1 MHPYP
6 ELQMR
11 QTCIYQLYS
20 LSKNNLVN
28 ICVETVTVSD
38 LTQYLDHED
47 PGLRGSTARLLSI
60 LLRGKTFFC
69 GFLDSNM
76 SGFSLAMGLKGFELT
91 IRSVIPES
99 RV

>member
-1 MHPYP
+1 MNYTAC
-6 ELQMR
+6 L
-11 QTCIYQLYS
+11 
-20 LSKNNLVN
+20 KNNLVN

-76 SGFSLAMGLKGFELT
+76 SGFSLAMGG
-91 IRSVIPES
+91 RS
-99 RV
+99 

>member
-6 ELQMR
+6 ELQTR
-11 QTCIYQLYS
+11 QTCIYELYI

-28 ICVETVTVSD
+28 ICVKPVTVSD

-60 LLRGKTFFC
+60 LLRGKIFV
-69 GFLDSNM
+69 G
-76 SGFSLAMGLKGFELT
+76 GFSD
-91 IRSVIPES
+91 
-99 RV
+99 